1 VNTREREEELAF
13 SSSPKM
19 GRDRM
24 DENNGNLAQHG
35 SPKEPKSETCKFIL
49 RLCT

>member
-1 VNTREREEELAF
+1 VDTRERKEELAF
-13 SSSPKM
+13 SSTPEM

-35 SPKEPKSETCKFIL
+35 GPKEPNSKTCEFIL